1 MPEAERQLVGHRR
14 AVVDGHEEHAAACC
28 RVVLDVVH
36 AHAASRAV
44 EGTYYVV
51 RVGDEVVVHKDL
63 CHDVHRVAL
72 HLRCY
77 RPVGCCT
84 LYGQFQVV
92 GIRHAVLIDEV
103 DNLVVAAHCQVLADG
118 EVHLVRSLRV
128 NDVARLVDGN
138 PAGQVLDGV
147 GVRLAAVVL
156 DDAEEGQSLTFLDGD
171 DAALAQRHPRQR
183 VAVDVEALRGRR
195 SHEVAILVGNVVER
209 HIDVLLVDAAVLL
222 VDVHQ
227 QLVVTTH
234 VAEFQVAQVLVGL
247 HGCAHRAVDETEDFV
262 D

>member
-14 AVVDGHEEHAAACC
+14 AVIDGHVEHAAACC

-36 AHAASRAV
+36 AHAAACV
-44 EGTYYVV
+44 IEGTYYVA

-103 DNLVVAAHCQVLADG
+103 DHLVIRAHLQVGTDG
-118 EVHLVRSLRV
+118 EVNLVGCLRLH
-128 NDVARLVDGN
+128 DVARLIDGN
-138 PAGQVLDGV
+138 PAWHVLDSV
-147 GVRLAAVVL
+147 GVSLAAVVL
-156 DDAEEGQSLTFLDGD
+156 DDADKGQRHTMRYGHH
-171 DAALAQRHPRQR
+171 AVLAQRHPRQR

-234 VAEFQVAQVLVGL
+234 VAEFQVAQLLVGL
-247 HGCAHRAVDETEDFV
+247 HGCADVAVDETEDFV